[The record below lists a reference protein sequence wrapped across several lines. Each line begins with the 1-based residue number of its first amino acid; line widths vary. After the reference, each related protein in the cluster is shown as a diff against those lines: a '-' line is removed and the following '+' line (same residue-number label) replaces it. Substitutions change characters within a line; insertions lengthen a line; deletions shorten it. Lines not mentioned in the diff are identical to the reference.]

1 MLVLETSI
9 QQLVNVVLPNTRIN
23 DLVSGFGELGRTLAL
38 AVGVDLVDGLQDE
51 LWRRIRRGEAALVCT
66 RCGLVHR
73 GGESGLVR
81 RGSRGRKLKTSSGD
95 FEFRLHQV
103 TCSCKRTWSPFS
115 EHLGLKPRQR
125 IAEELER
132 KLVQWVTEFPYAKT
146 CAVAGEWLGATLS
159 PKSLHEAV
167 QRRGA
172 EVRFTPAPECA
183 VVEADGT
190 KVPAGPNPRG
200 ADVWLSLQVLGR
212 TKEHGRT
219 KVIKRIA
226 GWGMGRRAWEKALPA
241 EIAGELM
248 VTDREKG
255 VAEWIRDTHPEAQHG
270 LCEWHLPHTL
280 DHFLLLDGVKV
291 RQREP
296 YVEKLS
302 QILSGPLEKRRE
314 AYTAFIQ
321 TVAWPKARRLLE
333 GAAASML
340 YAQPRAER
348 TTSIAEREMREI
360 NRRTDVGVRW
370 SEPGVDHMLRLRH
383 SKRINPDDYER
394 VWSTVQKPVFSTVP
408 LT

>member
-9 QQLVNVVLPNTRIN
+9 QQLVNVVLSNTRIN
-23 DLVSGFGELGRTLAL
+23 DLVTGLGELGRTLAL
-38 AVGVDLVDGLQDE
+38 AVGVDLVDRLQDE
-51 LWRRIRRGEAALVCT
+51 LWLRLRRGEAELVCT
-66 RCGLVHR
+66 RCGVVHC
-73 GGESGLVR
+73 GESGLVR
-81 RGSRGRKLKTSSGD
+81 RGSRARKLKTSSGV

-103 TCSCKRTWSPFS
+103 TCCCKRTWSPFADC
-115 EHLGLKPRQR
+115 LGLKPRQR
-125 IAEELER
+125 YTEELER
-132 KLVQWVTEFPYAKT
+132 KLTQWVTEFPYAKT

-159 PKSLHEAV
+159 PKSLHAAV

-172 EVRFTPAPECA
+172 AVCFTPAPECA
-183 VVEADGT
+183 VVQADGT

-200 ADVWLSLQVLGR
+200 TDVWLSLQILGR
-212 TKEHGRT
+212 EKEHGRN

-226 GWGMGRRAWEKALPA
+226 GWGIGPRAWEQALPA
-241 EIAGELM
+241 GIAGELI

-255 VAEWIRDTHPEAQHG
+255 VPEWIRDTHPEALHG

-296 YVEKLS
+296 YVENLS
-302 QILSGPLEKRRE
+302 GILSGPLERRRE
-314 AYTAFIQ
+314 AYTAFTS
-321 TVAWPKARRLLE
+321 TVTWSKARRLLE
-333 GAAASML
+333 GAAASVL
-340 YAQPRAER
+340 YDEPRAER

-370 SEPGVDHMLRLRH
+370 SESGVDHMLRLRH
-383 SKRINPDDYER
+383 SKRINPDDFER
-394 VWSTVQKPVFSTVP
+394 VWSTVQNPVFSLVP